1 MSFNDTVDD
10 LTGRQIKH
18 VQALTGESI
27 QKSTDV
33 VGLIFAVAF
42 VKQGGTDDQAGFDA
56 FLDNTTYKQAAT
68 ATGADDTAAGPKAEP
83 SVD

>member
-1 MSFNDTVDD
+1 MSFNDTVDS

-33 VGLIFAVAF
+33 VGLIFAVAY
-42 VKQGGTDDQAGFDA
+42 VQQGGTDDQAGFDA
-56 FLDNTTYKQAAT
+56 YLDSTTYKQAAT
-68 ATGADDTAAGPKAEP
+68 ATGADDKVEDPKAEP
-83 SVD
+83 SVG